1 MSIKLICDSGSTK
14 AEWCLLNG
22 KSKKIVTT
30 QGLSPYFLTTQ
41 QIQKIIEK
49 ELVPKIKNI
58 RIDEVFFYGTG
69 CSNPENIK
77 SVKKALS
84 LVFTKAK
91 VAVDHDLMG
100 AAKALCGSN
109 KGIACILGTGSNSCF
124 YNGKKIVKNSPG
136 LGYVL
141 GDEGSGAYLGKKVI
155 QYFLYK
161 TFDEDLMDRFNA
173 KYATNSVDIL
183 NHVYKQPLPNRYLAS
198 FVPFLIENRGHYMIE
213 NIIEDA
219 FNDFFFNHIYKYRE
233 SWQMPINFVGSVAF
247 GFKDV
252 LKEMC
257 NAYELQLGIV
267 IKKPMDGLIKYHSQ

>member
-41 QIQKIIEK
+41 QIQQIIAK
-49 ELVPKIKNI
+49 ELMPKIKNI

-77 SVKKALS
+77 SVKKAIS

-213 NIIEDA
+213 NIIEDS
-219 FNDFFFNHIYKYRE
+219 FNDFFFNHVYKYRE
-233 SWQMPINFVGSVAF
+233 SWHMPINFVGSVAF

>member
-41 QIQKIIEK
+41 QIQQIIEK
-49 ELVPKIKNI
+49 ELMPKIKNI

-69 CSNPENIK
+69 CSNPENVK
-77 SVKKALS
+77 SVKKAIS

-91 VAVDHDLMG
+91 AAVDHDLMG

-173 KYATNSVDIL
+173 KYAINSVDIL

-213 NIIEDA
+213 NIIGDA

>member
-41 QIQKIIEK
+41 QIQQIIEK
-49 ELVPKIKNI
+49 ELMPKIKNVN
-58 RIDEVFFYGTG
+58 IDEVFFYGTG
-69 CSNPENIK
+69 CSNPENVK
-77 SVKKALS
+77 SVKKAIS
-84 LVFTKAK
+84 LLFSKAR
-91 VAVDHDLMG
+91 VTVDHDLMG
-100 AAKALCGSN
+100 AAKALCGPN

-161 TFDEDLMDRFNA
+161 TFDEDLIDRFNA
-173 KYATNSVDIL
+173 KYTTNSVDIL
-183 NHVYKQPLPNRYLAS
+183 NQVYKQPLPNRYLAS

-267 IKKPMDGLIKYHSQ
+267 IKKPMDGLIKYHN